1 MKTLIII
8 VAVMSSI
15 LIISTTALLAADFRC
30 GNTFVEP
37 GMSSTE
43 ILLGCGEPK
52 IKEDLGAKRGGDKL
66 AKWVYEKGG
75 VHYVLYFEGGVL
87 TKIEIP

>member
-1 MKTLIII
+1 MKPLIIL

-43 ILLGCGEPK
+43 IIIGCGEPK
-52 IKEDLGAKRGGDKL
+52 IKEDLGTKRGGQKVE
-66 AKWVYEKGG
+66 KWVYEKGG
-75 VHYVLYFEGGVL
+75 VSYVLHFEGGVL